1 MSVCLWV
8 KTVGGVLVGGDD
20 TDERLAQREGKRL
33 FAGHAG
39 REKLFLIATEDSLHC
54 CRDKY
59 FNEISLD
66 LNIPGNSTITY
77 ISSVCL
83 HVRIYRRAC
92 A

>member
-1 MSVCLWV
+1 M
-8 KTVGGVLVGGDD
+8 GGVLVGGDD

-59 FNEISLD
+59 FNEISLN
-66 LNIPGNSTITY
+66 LNIPVNNTITY
-77 ISSVCL
+77 ISSVCF
-83 HVRIYRRAC
+83 HVQYRSIAEHV
-92 A
+92 